1 MGACMKK
8 TYYLMIL
15 IVFLWSMWGI
25 SSYATDNNANL
36 EVLRLDTEGMVPGFN
51 KDVTEYY
58 ITVGEN
64 INQIEVTAIPQNEN
78 AYINIEGNENLK
90 SGINKIEIAVKSEDE
105 TNEKIYIINVTKT
118 SNVQTANTNLE
129 TLAIENVTLSP
140 EFDNNKTEY
149 NAEIS
154 NTVRRLN
161 ILAIPENAQTQVIV
175 EGNENLREGKNEV
188 TIKVIA
194 QNGVTERVYRI
205 NVYKRNNGE
214 EVAQKQEQEAK
225 IARVSAVLA
234 GNEIENNKEAE
245 ILEKGNRDNKII
257 AILIV
262 FTIILVIIIIRNRK
276 K

>member
-1 MGACMKK
+1 
-8 TYYLMIL
+8 MIL